1 MGFLLL
7 AIFMLTG
14 LRAFL
19 LTSSDSGRLQV
30 YPDGAIVWNQS
41 GRMTF
46 VGHWKNRPVDEQ
58 IRWEDQTGKLVTPG
72 FIDVHCHLPQYPV
85 VASGGQ
91 ELLPWLKKY
100 IFPCER
106 AFTPKK
112 AETEAPLFFSEL
124 KRHGITS
131 AAVYTT
137 VNAKSTAVCFLAAEA
152 SKLRIVMGQMMMD
165 VDSYAPKPHTNLTGR
180 VLNESAKLCERWNQ
194 ANSGRLAYAFSPR
207 FALTCSATLLRE
219 SAKLAIATN
228 AFIQTHLA
236 ENRAELIAVKTLFP
250 SCRDYTHVYESLGL
264 LGPRTIVGHAIYLSP
279 REYRALAA
287 TATKV
292 AHCPSS
298 NLFLRSGVMAY
309 DRMRENRITV
319 GLASDVAAGPELN
332 PWEVM
337 KAASYGQ
344 NLRSCYV
351 KNAKTLSPAEL
362 FHLATVS
369 SAAVLGKQS
378 EIGQLRK
385 GFMADC
391 ALWDTRDLHPYTTQ
405 LPHDPHELVSLLI
418 YRGARLEATKVWVAG
433 DLVWL
438 GQRRDAGKPNTAGY
452 RRRAD

>member
-1 MGFLLL
+1 
-7 AIFMLTG
+7 MLTG

-19 LTSSDSGRLQV
+19 LSSSDSGRLKAH
-30 YPDGAIVWNQS
+30 PDGAIVWNES
-41 GRMTF
+41 GQITF
-46 VGHWKNRPVDEQ
+46 VGNWKDRPSDKQ
-58 IRWEDQTGKLVTPG
+58 IRWEDQHGKLLTPG

-85 VASGGQ
+85 VACGGQ
-91 ELLPWLKKY
+91 ELLPWLKKF

-106 AFTPKK
+106 AFSPEK

-124 KRHGITS
+124 KRYGITS

-137 VNAKSTAVCFLAAEA
+137 VDAKSTEICFQAAHA
-152 SKLRIVMGQMMMD
+152 SRLRIVMGQMMMD
-165 VDSYAPKPHTNLTGR
+165 VDSYAPKPHKNLTHR
-180 VLNESAKLCERWNQ
+180 VLNESARLCERWHRT
-194 ANSGRLAYAFSPR
+194 NSGRLTYAFSPR

-219 SAKLAIATN
+219 CAKLAKQTG

-236 ENRAELIAVKTLFP
+236 ENRAELSAVKNLFP
-250 SCRDYTHVYESLGL
+250 SSKDYTHVYESLGL
-264 LGPRTIVGHAIYLSP
+264 LGPRTIMGHAIHLSG
-279 REYRALAA
+279 REYRVLAA
-287 TATKV
+287 TETKV

-309 DRMRENRITV
+309 DRMREYQITV

-351 KNAKTLSPAEL
+351 KNAETSSPAEL

-369 SAAVLGKQS
+369 SAAVLGK
-378 EIGQLRK
+378 EAEVGQLQR
-385 GFMADC
+385 GFIADC
-391 ALWDTRDLHPYTTQ
+391 ALWSTENLLPYGSE
-405 LPHDPHELVSLLI
+405 LPHNPKELVSLLI

-433 DLVWL
+433 EVV
-438 GQRRDAGKPNTAGY
+438 
-452 RRRAD
+452 

>member
-1 MGFLLL
+1 
-7 AIFMLTG
+7 MLRG

-19 LTSSDSGRLQV
+19 LSSSESGRLRTH
-30 YPDGAIVWNQS
+30 PDGAMVWNEAGQI
-41 GRMTF
+41 TF
-46 VGHWKNRPVDEQ
+46 AGNWKDRPSDAR
-58 IRWEDQTGKLVTPG
+58 IRWEEQNGMLVTPG

-85 VASGGQ
+85 VARGGR
-91 ELLPWLKKY
+91 ELLPWLKKF

-106 AFTPKK
+106 AFGPEK
-112 AETEAPLFFSEL
+112 AQTEASLFFSEL

-137 VNAKSTAVCFLAAEA
+137 VDAESTEVCFQAAKV
-152 SKLRIVMGQMMMD
+152 SRLRIAMGQMMMD
-165 VDSYAPKPHTNLTGR
+165 VDSYAPKPHKNLTHR
-180 VLNESAKLCERWNQ
+180 VLRESAKLCEKWHQSNG
-194 ANSGRLAYAFSPR
+194 GRLIYAFSPR

-219 SAKLAIATN
+219 TAKLAAEAD

-236 ENRAELIAVKTLFP
+236 ENRAELVAVKKLFP
-250 SCRDYTHVYESLGL
+250 SAKDYTHVYERSGL
-264 LGPRTIVGHAIYLSP
+264 LGPQTIMGHAIHLSS

-287 TATKV
+287 SETKV

-309 DRMRENRITV
+309 DRMRKNRITV

-344 NLRSCYV
+344 NLRSCYI
-351 KNAKTLSPAEL
+351 KNAKTFSPDEW

-369 SAAVLGKQS
+369 SAAVLGKAA

-385 GFMADC
+385 GFLADC
-391 ALWDTRDLHPYTTQ
+391 ALWNTENLLPYKSG
-405 LPHDPHELVSLLI
+405 LPHNANELVSLLI
-418 YRGARLEATKVWVAG
+418 YRGARLEATRVWVAG
-433 DLVWL
+433 EVVWPEA
-438 GQRRDAGKPNTAGY
+438 RS
-452 RRRAD
+452 

>member
-1 MGFLLL
+1 MS
-7 AIFMLTG
+7 TG

-19 LTSSDSGRLQV
+19 LSSSDSGHLKAH
-30 YPDGAIVWNQS
+30 PDGAIVWNES
-41 GRMTF
+41 GQITF
-46 VGHWKNRPVDEQ
+46 VGNWNDRPSDEQ
-58 IRWEDQTGKLVTPG
+58 IRWEDQNGKLVTPG

-85 VASGGQ
+85 VACGGQ
-91 ELLPWLKKY
+91 ELLPWLKKFV
-100 IFPCER
+100 FPCER
-106 AFTPKK
+106 AFSPKK
-112 AETEAPLFFSEL
+112 AKIEAPLFFSEL
-124 KRHGITS
+124 KRYGITA

-137 VNAKSTAVCFLAAEA
+137 IDAKSTQVCFRAAQA
-152 SKLRIVMGQMMMD
+152 SRLRIAMGQMMMD
-165 VDSYAPKPHTNLTGR
+165 VDSYAPKPHKNLTQS
-180 VLNESAKLCERWNQ
+180 VLNESAKLCEQWHRTS
-194 ANSGRLAYAFSPR
+194 SGRLTYAFSPR

-219 SAKLAIATN
+219 CAKLAKEAG

-236 ENRAELIAVKTLFP
+236 ENRAELVAVKSLFP
-250 SCRDYTHVYESLGL
+250 SSKDYTHVYESFGL
-264 LGPRTIVGHAIYLSP
+264 LGPRTVMGHAIYLSA

-287 TATKV
+287 TETKV

-351 KNAKTLSPAEL
+351 KNVKTFSPAEL

-369 SAAVLGKQS
+369 SAAVLGKQT
-378 EIGQLRK
+378 EIGQLRR

-391 ALWDTRDLHPYTTQ
+391 ALWDTKDLLPYSSQ
-405 LPHDPHELVSLLI
+405 LPHDAHELVSLLI

-433 DLVWL
+433 EVVWPEAE
-438 GQRRDAGKPNTAGY
+438 AGF
-452 RRRAD
+452 